1 LTTSMANLAGTPLA
15 GHFGFEHANA
25 RKTRPLH
32 AARHWLR
39 ALPQSVGL
47 RRSSQSVFID
57 AKGVWSWAAGDA
69 LTPAARVDSMEEWF
83 VRHPGTNL
91 AIWTSAQLLRNLDCD
106 ATTSLIDDAAF
117 DKHVRQ
123 QLLNRHG
130 DSARQW
136 PTATWRTRSGRGAC
150 ALAGLDLPAVWR
162 QAQQHDVRVQSI
174 IPWWYHAYKTA
185 LQCVGSLRDAPNAA
199 VCIVEAEQI
208 AWIACSNGAMTS
220 IQQRV
225 LDTPTVAALA
235 HEMDCLRSRSSRN
248 VEPTVVLG
256 QGIDDG
262 ANTQLLRG
270 LVLGRLDGQ
279 QPPVWLRPDG
289 QFERC

>member
-1 LTTSMANLAGTPLA
+1 MTISMANLAGVPLA
-15 GHFGFEHANA
+15 GHFGFENISA
-25 RKTRPLH
+25 RRTRSLQ

-39 ALPQSVGL
+39 ELPRSVGL
-47 RRSSQSVFID
+47 RRSAQSVFID
-57 AKGVWSWAAGDA
+57 AKGVWSWPAGDA
-69 LTPAARVDSMEEWF
+69 LTPAARVDSMDEWF
-83 VRHPGTNL
+83 SRHPGTNL
-91 AIWTSAQLLRNLDCD
+91 AIWTSAQLLHNLDCD
-106 ATTSLIDDAAF
+106 ATTALIDDATF

-130 DSARQW
+130 DCAAKW

-150 ALAGLDLPAVWR
+150 ALVGLDLPAVWR

-185 LQCVGSLRDAPNAA
+185 LQCVSSLRESRNAA
-199 VCIVEAEQI
+199 VCVVEAEQV

-225 LDTPTVAALA
+225 LQAPTVAALA
-235 HEMDCLRSRSSRN
+235 HEMDSLRCRSSRSA
-248 VEPTVVLG
+248 EPTVVLG
-256 QGIDDG
+256 QGIEDG

-270 LVLGRLDGQ
+270 LVLGRLDGH
-279 QPPVWLRPDG
+279 QPPVWLRPDSH
-289 QFERC
+289 FERC